1 MHLNFFNR
9 AVKMLKKSHKIKDMN
24 FTINR
29 KKLINAKVYS
39 ELHLYMQPTIL
50 ESLKNSLY
58 PADSAIRTSF
68 NRPLLS
74 I

>member
-1 MHLNFFNR
+1 
-9 AVKMLKKSHKIKDMN
+9 MLKKSHKIKDMN

-39 ELHLYMQPTIL
+39 ELHLYATNNFRKF
-50 ESLKNSLY
+50 EKFTT